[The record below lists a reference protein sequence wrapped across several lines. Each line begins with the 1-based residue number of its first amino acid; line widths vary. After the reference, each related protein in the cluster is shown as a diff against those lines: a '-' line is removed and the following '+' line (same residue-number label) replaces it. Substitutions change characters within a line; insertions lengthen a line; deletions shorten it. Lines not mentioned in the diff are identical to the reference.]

1 MPTITTF
8 LTFAHQAEE
17 AALFY
22 TSIFP
27 GSRIVKT
34 MRHGKGSPVPEG
46 TVLTVTF
53 ELLGR
58 TYIALN
64 GGPTFAF
71 TPGFSMFVT
80 CETQDEVD
88 LYWEKLTAGGKEVQC
103 GWLTDKFGLSWQV
116 VPGGFEAMLSDPDP
130 AKAGRAMQ
138 AMMGM
143 TKLDLH
149 AMRRAFDG
157 N

>member
-8 LTFAHQAEE
+8 LTFASQAEE

-22 TSIFP
+22 TSIFA

-34 MRHGKGSPVPEG
+34 HRHGEGAPVPEG
-46 TVLTVTF
+46 TVMSVTF

-64 GGPTFAF
+64 GGPSFTFS
-71 TPGFSMFVT
+71 PGFSMFVA
-80 CETQDEVD
+80 CETPAEVD
-88 LYWEKLTAGGKEVQC
+88 FYWDRLTAEGTPVQC
-103 GWLTDKFGLSWQV
+103 GWVTDKFGLSWQV
-116 VPGGFEAMLSDPDP
+116 VPNGLEELIAGPDREKS
-130 AKAGRAMQ
+130 ARAMQ

-143 TKLDLH
+143 VKIDL
-149 AMRRAFDG
+149 AALEAAYNG
-157 N
+157 K

>member
-8 LTFAHQAEE
+8 LTFSSQAEE

-22 TSIFP
+22 TSIFA

-34 MRHGKGSPVPEG
+34 HRYGKGAPVPEG
-46 TVLTVTF
+46 TVMSVTF

-64 GGPTFAF
+64 GGPSFTFS
-71 TPGFSMFVT
+71 PGFSMFVA
-80 CETQDEVD
+80 CETQEEVD
-88 LYWEKLTAGGKEVQC
+88 LYWDRLTAEGQQVQC
-103 GWLTDKFGLSWQV
+103 GWVTDKFGLSWQV
-116 VPGGFEAMLSDPDP
+116 VPNGLEELIAGPDREKS
-130 AKAGRAMQ
+130 ARAMQ

-143 TKLDLH
+143 QKLDLH
-149 AMRRAFDG
+149 ALRRAYDG
-157 N
+157 K